1 MGERLNF
8 RILGPLAVTDGETR
22 VAVGGARQRTILA
35 LLLLSPD
42 RVVSVD
48 TMVHVVWHGRP
59 PATARTQIAIC
70 IAALRKTFRAQGV
83 DEEIIATAHPGYQLN
98 TAGHDIDAVDFG
110 RRVQEAEL
118 AAGEGR
124 TAESAHAYARALG
137 LWRGPALTGVTGQ
150 LVEDA
155 AGRLEELRLNVF
167 DDSTLVQLELGR
179 QQELVPELAAVV
191 REHPLRERTR
201 HNLMLAQYR
210 SGRRAEA
217 LETFRDARRHFIDE
231 LGLEPGPDLQELHD
245 AILADDPSLAAVAA
259 EPAQSPRERSAAAE
273 DVVIIPSELPPDV
286 PGFAGRAAELAA
298 LDTLMT
304 GTGEENVTPLG
315 LITGVAG
322 VGKTGLAMRWA
333 HRVADRFP
341 DGRLFADLRA
351 YDEHYEA
358 TAATEVLGRLLRS
371 LGVPSQQIPAAPEER
386 ASLYRSMLASRSVL
400 IVLDNV
406 RTLAQIR
413 PLLPGSGKCCV
424 LVTSREQLESLVTS
438 SQQARVH
445 LGPLSEAEALQLLG
459 HVVGRGKVDAQHAD
473 AVRLTELCDRLPL
486 ALRIAAARLASKP
499 HWSVRHLVARLSD
512 ERRRLDELSQG
523 ESQVR
528 AGFALSYRYL
538 PPEAARLYRRI
549 GLLDAPDVT
558 AWVGGALL
566 DIDVLEAERLIEHLV
581 DAQFLE
587 VIGVDATGQL
597 RYRFQSLLRLYA
609 WERAQDEEQEADRVA
624 ACERVFRTCLTI
636 AEEAHRREY
645 GGHFSIVHSDVPR
658 RPTDPVLLESLLS
671 LPLEWYESERLPLVA
686 AIGQAA
692 RMGMTALAWD
702 LTLSMTV
709 LFETR
714 NYIDDWR
721 ACAEQALEAARAAGD
736 VRGRATMSHSLGAAE
751 LRLRKL
757 DDAEKHLLTALDLYA
772 AVGQELGLALVL
784 QSLAVIDRIRGD
796 VGAAMRRLEAA
807 LPVFRKHGDL
817 SSEAYA
823 FSGMAQ
829 LELERERPE
838 VALELGVEAVRVSES
853 IGEGG
858 ERNLAQSTYRVARA
872 HLALERWGS
881 AEEAFLRVVLIVKE
895 KSDMVGLAYA
905 LLGLGETRLGAGSPE
920 LSEIT
925 LLDALDIAQRVDS
938 PLVEG
943 MISLALGEAAR
954 RSGRS
959 AEARDCLTA
968 AEALFSQVG
977 APRWEERAH
986 RILARL
992 DQGDVGR
999 VESP

>member
-1 MGERLNF
+1 MADAES
-8 RILGPLAVTDGETR
+8 R
-22 VAVGGARQRTILA
+22 VPVGGARQRTILA

-48 TMVHVVWHGRP
+48 TMVDVVWNGRP

-70 IAALRKTFRAQGV
+70 IAALRKTFRSQGAG
-83 DEEIIATAHPGYQLN
+83 EEIIATAHPGYQLN
-98 TAGHDIDAVDFG
+98 TTGHDIDAVDFG
-110 RRVQEAEL
+110 RLVQEAEL

-124 TAESAHAYARALG
+124 TAEAAHAYAQALG
-137 LWRGPALTGVTGQ
+137 LWRGPALTGVSGR
-150 LVEDA
+150 LIEDE

-179 QQELVPELAAVV
+179 HQELVPELTAVV

-201 HNLMLAQYR
+201 HHLMLAQYR

-245 AILADDPSLAAVAA
+245 AVLADDPALAVVAA
-259 EPAQSPRERSAAAE
+259 EPAEPAPQRAPAVEE
-273 DVVIIPSELPPDV
+273 VVIIPSELPPDV
-286 PGFAGRAAELAA
+286 PGFAGREDELAA
-298 LDTLMT
+298 LDSLMD
-304 GTGEENVTPLG
+304 GTGEENVTPVG

-333 HRVADRFP
+333 HRVAERFP

-351 YDEHYEA
+351 YDEDHEA
-358 TAATEVLGRLLRS
+358 TSSTEVLGRLLRS
-371 LGVPSQQIPAAPEER
+371 LGVPSQQVPAALEER
-386 ASLYRSMLASRSVL
+386 VSLYRSVLASRSVL

-424 LVTSREQLESLVTS
+424 LVTSREQLEGLVTS
-438 SQQARVH
+438 PQRARVH
-445 LGPLSEAEALQLLG
+445 LGALSEPEALRLLG
-459 HVVGRGKVDAQHAD
+459 HVVGTAKID
-473 AVRLTELCDRLPL
+473 AVPGDSVRLAELCDRLPL

-499 HWSVRHLVARLSD
+499 HWTVRHLVARLSD

-538 PPEAARLYRRI
+538 PLDAARLYRRI
-549 GLLDAPDVT
+549 GLLDAPDFT

-566 DIDVLEAERLIEHLV
+566 DIDDLEAERLIEHLV

-587 VIGVDATGQL
+587 VIGTDATGQL
-597 RYRFQSLLRLYA
+597 RYRFQNLLRLYA
-609 WERAQDEEQEADRVA
+609 RERAQEEEAEADRLA
-624 ACERVFRTCLTI
+624 ACERVFRTCLTL

-645 GGHFSIVHSDVPR
+645 GGDFSIVHGRAPR
-658 RPTDPVLLESLLS
+658 RPTDPGLREALLAQ
-671 LPLEWYESERLPLVA
+671 PLEWYEAERLPLVA
-686 AIGQAA
+686 AVGQAA
-692 RMGMTALAWD
+692 RMGLAELAWD

-721 ACAEQALEAARAAGD
+721 ACAEQALEAARACGD
-736 VRGRATMSHSLGAAE
+736 VLGRAAMAHSLGAAD

-757 DDAEKHLLTALDLYA
+757 DDAEKHLGTALELYGT
-772 AVGQELGLALVL
+772 VGQELGRALVL
-784 QSLAVIDRIRGD
+784 KSLAVIDRIRGD
-796 VGAAMRRLEAA
+796 VGAAMRRLEEA
-807 LPVFRKHGDL
+807 LPVFRAHGDL

-829 LELERERPE
+829 LELERDRPDT
-838 VALELGVEAVRVSES
+838 ALELGLEAVRVSES

-858 ERNLAQSTYRVARA
+858 ERNLAQSAYRVACA
-872 HLALERWGS
+872 HLALERWEP
-881 AEEAFLRVVLIVKE
+881 AEETFLRVVMIVKE

-905 LLGLGETRLGAGSPE
+905 LLGLGQTRFGAGS
-920 LSEIT
+920 LQLAEIT

-943 MISLALGEAAR
+943 MIGLALAETAR
-954 RSGRS
+954 RGGRT

-977 APRWEERAH
+977 APRWQERAQQ
-986 RILARL
+986 LL
-992 DQGDVGR
+992 DELGR
-999 VESP
+999 TDS

>member
-1 MGERLNF
+1 MGERLHF
-8 RILGPLAVTDGETR
+8 RILGPLAVTDGESR
-22 VAVGGARQRTILA
+22 VPVGGARQRTILA

-48 TMVHVVWHGRP
+48 TMVDVVWHGRP

-98 TAGHDIDAVDFG
+98 TTGHDIDVVDFG
-110 RRVQEAEL
+110 RLVQEAEL

-124 TAESAHAYARALG
+124 TAESAHAYAQALG

-150 LVEDA
+150 LVEDE
-155 AGRLEELRLNVF
+155 AGRLEEFRLNVS

-179 QQELVPELAAVV
+179 HQELVPELAAVV

-201 HNLMLAQYR
+201 HHLMLAQYR

-245 AILADDPSLAAVAA
+245 AILADDPSLAVVTA
-259 EPAQSPRERSAAAE
+259 EPVNPSRERTATSE

-286 PGFAGRAAELAA
+286 AGFAGRAAELAA

-304 GTGEENVTPLG
+304 GTREENVTPVG

-341 DGRLFADLRA
+341 DGKLFADLRA

-358 TAATEVLGRLLRS
+358 TATTEVLGRLLRS
-371 LGVPSQQIPAAPEER
+371 LGVPSQQIPAGPEER
-386 ASLYRSMLASRSVL
+386 ASLYRSVLASRSVL

-424 LVTSREQLESLVTS
+424 LVTSREQLGLVTS
-438 SQQARVH
+438 PQRARVH
-445 LGPLSEAEALQLLG
+445 LGALSEPEALQLLG
-459 HVVGRGKVDAQHAD
+459 HVVGTGRIAAMHAD

-499 HWSVRHLVARLSD
+499 HWTVRHLVARLSD

-538 PPEAARLYRRI
+538 PPEAAKLYRRI
-549 GLLDAPDVT
+549 GLLEAPDFT

-587 VIGVDATGQL
+587 VIGIDATGQL

-609 WERAQDEEQEADRVA
+609 RERAQDEECEADRVA

-658 RPTDPVLLESLLS
+658 RPIDSGLLESLLS
-671 LPLEWYESERLPLVA
+671 LPLEWYEAERLPLVA

-692 RMGMTALAWD
+692 RMGMTELAWD

-721 ACAEQALEAARAAGD
+721 GCAEQALEAARTAGD
-736 VRGRATMSHSLGAAE
+736 ERGRATMSHSLGAAE

-757 DDAEKHLLTALDLYA
+757 DDAEKHLTAALELYE
-772 AVGQELGLALVL
+772 AVGQELGRALVL
-784 QSLAVIDRIRGD
+784 QSLAVIDRIRGN
-796 VGAAMRRLEAA
+796 VGCAMERLQEA
-807 LPVFRKHGDL
+807 LPVFRAHGDL

-829 LELERERPE
+829 LELERDRPDA
-838 VALELGVEAVRVSES
+838 ALELGLEAVRVSES

-872 HLALERWGS
+872 HLALERWGP
-881 AEEAFLRVVLIVKE
+881 AQETFLRVVMIVKE

-905 LLGLGETRLGAGSPE
+905 LLGLGEARFGAGEPR
-920 LSEIT
+920 LAEIT

-943 MISLALGEAAR
+943 MISLALGETAR
-954 RSGRS
+954 GGGRA

-977 APRWEERAH
+977 APRWQERAH
-986 RILARL
+986 RLLERL
-992 DQGDVGR
+992 DKGDVGR

>member
-1 MGERLNF
+1 MGERLSF
-8 RILGPLAVTDGETR
+8 RILGPLAVADAESR
-22 VAVGGARQRTILA
+22 VPVGGARQRTILA

-48 TMVHVVWHGRP
+48 TMVDVVWNGRP

-70 IAALRKTFRAQGV
+70 IAALRKTFRSQGAG
-83 DEEIIATAHPGYQLN
+83 EEIIATAHPGYQLN
-98 TAGHDIDAVDFG
+98 TTGHDIDAVDFG
-110 RRVQEAEL
+110 RLVQEAEL

-124 TAESAHAYARALG
+124 TAEAAHAYAQALG
-137 LWRGPALTGVTGQ
+137 LWRGPALTGVTGR
-150 LVEDA
+150 LIEDE

-179 QQELVPELAAVV
+179 HQELVPELTAVV

-201 HNLMLAQYR
+201 HHLMLAQYR

-245 AILADDPSLAAVAA
+245 AVLADDPALAVVAA
-259 EPAQSPRERSAAAE
+259 EPAEPAPQRASAVE
-273 DVVIIPSELPPDV
+273 EVVIIPSELPPDV
-286 PGFAGRAAELAA
+286 PGFAGREDELAA
-298 LDTLMT
+298 LDSLMD
-304 GTGEENVTPLG
+304 GTGEENVTPVG

-333 HRVADRFP
+333 HRVAERFP

-351 YDEHYEA
+351 YDEDHEA
-358 TAATEVLGRLLRS
+358 TSSTEVLGRLLRS
-371 LGVPSQQIPAAPEER
+371 LGVPSQQVPAALEER
-386 ASLYRSMLASRSVL
+386 VSLYRSVLASRSVL

-424 LVTSREQLESLVTS
+424 LVTSREQLEGLVTS
-438 SQQARVH
+438 PQRARVH
-445 LGPLSEAEALQLLG
+445 LGALSEPEALRLLG
-459 HVVGRGKVDAQHAD
+459 HVVGTAKID
-473 AVRLTELCDRLPL
+473 AVRSDSVRLAELCDRLPL

-499 HWSVRHLVARLSD
+499 HWTVRHLVARLSD

-538 PPEAARLYRRI
+538 PLDAARLYRRI
-549 GLLDAPDVT
+549 GLLDAPDFT

-566 DIDVLEAERLIEHLV
+566 DIDDLEAERLIEHLV

-587 VIGVDATGQL
+587 VIGTDATGQL
-597 RYRFQSLLRLYA
+597 RYRFQNLLRLYA
-609 WERAQDEEQEADRVA
+609 RERAQEEEAEADRLA
-624 ACERVFRTCLTI
+624 ACERVFRTCLTL

-645 GGHFSIVHSDVPR
+645 GGDFSIVHGRAPR
-658 RPTDPVLLESLLS
+658 RPTDPGLREALLAQ
-671 LPLEWYESERLPLVA
+671 PLEWYEAERLPLVA
-686 AIGQAA
+686 AVGQAA
-692 RMGMTALAWD
+692 RMGLAELAWD

-721 ACAEQALEAARAAGD
+721 ACAEQALEAARACGD
-736 VRGRATMSHSLGAAE
+736 VLGRAAMAHSLGAAD

-757 DDAEKHLLTALDLYA
+757 DDAEKHLGTALELYGT
-772 AVGQELGLALVL
+772 VGQELGRALVL
-784 QSLAVIDRIRGD
+784 KSLAVIDRIRGD
-796 VGAAMRRLEAA
+796 VGAAMERLEEA
-807 LPVFRKHGDL
+807 LPVFRAHGDL

-829 LELERERPE
+829 LELERDRPDT
-838 VALELGVEAVRVSES
+838 ALERGLEAVRVSES

-858 ERNLAQSTYRVARA
+858 ERNLAQSAYRVACA
-872 HLALERWGS
+872 HLALERWEP
-881 AEEAFLRVVLIVKE
+881 AEETFLRVVMIVKE

-905 LLGLGETRLGAGSPE
+905 LLGLGQTRFGAGS
-920 LSEIT
+920 LQLAEIT

-943 MISLALGEAAR
+943 MIGLALGETAR
-954 RSGRS
+954 RGGRT

-977 APRWEERAH
+977 APRWQERAH
-986 RILARL
+986 QLL
-992 DQGDVGR
+992 DDLGR
-999 VESP
+999 TDS

>member
-1 MGERLNF
+1 MGERLSF
-8 RILGPLAVTDGETR
+8 RILGPLAVADAESR
-22 VAVGGARQRTILA
+22 VPVGGARQRTILA

-48 TMVHVVWHGRP
+48 TMVDVVWNGRP

-70 IAALRKTFRAQGV
+70 IAALRKTFRSQGAG
-83 DEEIIATAHPGYQLN
+83 EEIIATAHPGYQLN
-98 TAGHDIDAVDFG
+98 TTGHDIDAVDFG
-110 RRVQEAEL
+110 RLVQEAEL

-124 TAESAHAYARALG
+124 TAEAAHAYAQALG
-137 LWRGPALTGVTGQ
+137 LWRGPALTGVTGR
-150 LVEDA
+150 LIEDE

-179 QQELVPELAAVV
+179 HQELVPELTAVV

-201 HNLMLAQYR
+201 HHLMLAQYR

-245 AILADDPSLAAVAA
+245 AVLADDPALAVVAA
-259 EPAQSPRERSAAAE
+259 EPAEPAPQRASAVE
-273 DVVIIPSELPPDV
+273 EVVIIPSELPPDV
-286 PGFAGRAAELAA
+286 PGFAGREDELAA
-298 LDTLMT
+298 LDSLMD
-304 GTGEENVTPLG
+304 GTGEENVTPVG

-333 HRVADRFP
+333 HRVAERFP

-351 YDEHYEA
+351 YDEDHEA
-358 TAATEVLGRLLRS
+358 TSSTEVLGRLLRS
-371 LGVPSQQIPAAPEER
+371 LGVPSQQVPAALEER
-386 ASLYRSMLASRSVL
+386 VSLYRSVLASRSVL

-424 LVTSREQLESLVTS
+424 LVTSREQLEGLVTS
-438 SQQARVH
+438 PQRARVH
-445 LGPLSEAEALQLLG
+445 LGALSEPEALRLLG
-459 HVVGRGKVDAQHAD
+459 HVVGTAKID
-473 AVRLTELCDRLPL
+473 AVRSDSVRLAELCDRLPL

-499 HWSVRHLVARLSD
+499 HWTVRHLVARLSD

-538 PPEAARLYRRI
+538 PLDAARLYRRI
-549 GLLDAPDVT
+549 GLLDAPDFT

-566 DIDVLEAERLIEHLV
+566 DIDDLEAERLIEHLV

-587 VIGVDATGQL
+587 VIGTDATGQL
-597 RYRFQSLLRLYA
+597 RYRFQNLLRLYA
-609 WERAQDEEQEADRVA
+609 RERAQEEEAEADRLA
-624 ACERVFRTCLTI
+624 ACERVFRTCLTL

-645 GGHFSIVHSDVPR
+645 GGDFSIVHGRAPR
-658 RPTDPVLLESLLS
+658 RPTDPGLREALLAQ
-671 LPLEWYESERLPLVA
+671 PLEWYEAERLPLVA
-686 AIGQAA
+686 AVGQAA
-692 RMGMTALAWD
+692 RMGLAELAWD

-721 ACAEQALEAARAAGD
+721 ACAEQALEAARACGD
-736 VRGRATMSHSLGAAE
+736 VLGRAAMAHSLGAAD

-757 DDAEKHLLTALDLYA
+757 DDAEKHLGTALELYGT
-772 AVGQELGLALVL
+772 VGQELGRALVL
-784 QSLAVIDRIRGD
+784 KSLAVIDRIRGD
-796 VGAAMRRLEAA
+796 VGAAMERLEEA
-807 LPVFRKHGDL
+807 LPVFRAHGDL

-829 LELERERPE
+829 LELERDRPDT
-838 VALELGVEAVRVSES
+838 ALERGLEAVRVSES

-858 ERNLAQSTYRVARA
+858 ERNLAQSAYRVACA
-872 HLALERWGS
+872 HLALERWEP
-881 AEEAFLRVVLIVKE
+881 AEETFLRVVMIVKE

-905 LLGLGETRLGAGSPE
+905 LLGLGQTRFGAGS
-920 LSEIT
+920 LQLAEIT

-943 MISLALGEAAR
+943 MIGLALGETAR
-954 RSGRS
+954 RGGRT

-977 APRWEERAH
+977 APRWQERAH
-986 RILARL
+986 QLL
-992 DQGDVGR
+992 DDLGHSD
-999 VESP
+999 S